1 MQQRG
6 HRRDEREAQR
16 LELVGLACEIA
27 VVAGHIDEDLAPVQ
41 GDAAAQD
48 LRASCSEHRRVA
60 QELLAPETLFEA
72 LSPESLLQ
80 ALDAFRA
87 RQREIVRLRSQVDR
101 LLQAGGDDDF
111 CSAFL

>member
-27 VVAGHIDEDLAPVQ
+27 VVAGHIDDDLAPVQ
-41 GDAAAQD
+41 ADAAAQD
-48 LRASCSEHRRVA
+48 LRASCGEHRRVA
-60 QELLAPETLFEA
+60 LELLAPETLFEA
-72 LSPESLLQ
+72 LSSQALLE